1 MSDKR
6 TIRGQGVAGDVD
18 KIQLFDGLFT
28 TGYRLKRIVITPSD
42 PFSSEEVTVRLLTE
56 DIGHG
61 TSWNWSRNEQI
72 GWACWNTPINSR
84 FGQFDLVDEECI
96 IVEDLYI
103 DFSGDAGQ
111 LINYL
116 IEIERVTFSDWKG
129 ALAMVQN
136 RSQS

>member
-1 MSDKR
+1 MGDLR

-18 KIQLFDGLFT
+18 RIQLFDGQFT
-28 TGYRLKRIVITPSD
+28 TGYRLKRIVITPSNPLD
-42 PFSSEEVTVRLLTE
+42 AEEVTARLLTE

-61 TSWNWSRNEQI
+61 TSWNWARNEQI
-72 GWACWNTPINSR
+72 GWASWNTPTNTR

-103 DFSGDAGQ
+103 DFSGDSGQ

-116 IEIERVTFSDWKG
+116 IELEKVTFSDWRG